1 MRIRFTSSR
10 RPDCSV
16 VPAPPFMIQQNARLR
31 SFRYARLAGIL
42 LALCTAAVSSLP
54 AFAEGF
60 RIIDQSAAATGQGG
74 AFAAQADDPSA
85 VHFNPAAMTDLP
97 GLQLTMGTLLVNGNI
112 DVMPASGPAVAGDFG
127 GTFANPPPSSF
138 FVTARLGDFGTS
150 SLDFL
155 TLGLGVYSP
164 FGNLIHYPPSSGLAP
179 VLTQSA
185 APIIDIKPTVAFRVH
200 PSFALGFGLDIYTFS
215 GLFGEGHVESQQRL
229 GPEFLFPPLNAL
241 GLGRPGDDVEL
252 NGRDTALGYNVSL
265 LFTPLRN
272 DREQP
277 LVNLAVVYR
286 SQANLNLTGQFLN
299 KSQGMALGAQADLPL
314 PQVVTAGLAA
324 WPIRN
329 TRREWKVEVDLDYAD
344 WTSFDN
350 VDVRL
355 SNGVTLPGPRN
366 WQDSYVLMAGTEY
379 KWISPDPL
387 PDWDVTVRGGYAFAE
402 SPVPER
408 TFRPDVPDSDYHAY
422 SIGLGFLCRSGGI
435 FLGVISCGNEGRR
448 SLGVA
453 AIGFDVA
460 YQGIFYQ
467 SRGIFQNIDPRI
479 NGTWDTTIHVWAL
492 NLRVNFDVPRSF

>member
-1 MRIRFTSSR
+1 MHVFSTS
-10 RPDCSV
+10 DCSV
-16 VPAPPFMIQQNARLR
+16 VPASPFIMIRQNAQPR
-31 SFRYARLAGIL
+31 SFRYARVAGTL
-42 LALCTAAVSSLP
+42 LALSMATVSSLP

-97 GLQLTMGTLLVNGNI
+97 GLQLTMGTLLVNGDI
-112 DVMPASGPAVAGDFG
+112 DVRPASGPAVAGDFG

-138 FVTARLGDFGTS
+138 FVTARLRDFGIA

-155 TLGLGVYSP
+155 TLGLGVHSP
-164 FGNLIHYPPSSGLAP
+164 FGNLVRYPPSSGLAP
-179 VLTQSA
+179 ALTKSA
-185 APIIDIKPTVAFRVH
+185 APIINIKPTVAFRVH

-229 GPEFLFPPLNAL
+229 GR
-241 GLGRPGDDVEL
+241 RPGDDVEL

-277 LVNLAVVYR
+277 LINLAVVYR
-286 SQANLNLTGQFLN
+286 SQATLNLTGQFLN
-299 KSQGMALGAQADLPL
+299 NSQGMALGAQADLPL

-329 TRREWKVEVDLDYAD
+329 TQREWKVEMDLDYAD

-350 VDVRL
+350 ADVRL
-355 SNGVTLPGPRN
+355 SNGVTLPSPRN
-366 WQDSYVLMAGTEY
+366 WQDSYVFMAGTEY
-379 KWISPDPL
+379 KWIRPDPL
-387 PDWDVTVRGGYAFAE
+387 PDWDVTVRGGYAFAD

-408 TFRPDVPDSDYHAY
+408 TFRPDVPDSNYHAY
-422 SIGLGFLCRSGGI
+422 SVGLGFLCRSGGA

-467 SRGIFQNIDPRI
+467 SREIVQNIDPRI
-479 NGTWDTTIHVWAL
+479 NGTWDTTIHVVSL
-492 NLRVNFDVPRSF
+492 NLRVNFDVPRPF

>member
-1 MRIRFTSSR
+1 
-10 RPDCSV
+10 
-16 VPAPPFMIQQNARLR
+16 MIQQNAQPG
-31 SFRYARLAGIL
+31 SFWYARLAGTL
-42 LALCTAAVSSLP
+42 LALCMATVSSLP

-97 GLQLTMGTLLVNGNI
+97 GLQLTMGTLLVNGDI
-112 DVMPASGPAVAGDFG
+112 DVMPASGSAVAGDFG

-138 FVTARLGDFGTS
+138 FVTARLRDFGIS

-155 TLGLGVYSP
+155 TLGLGVHAP
-164 FGNLIHYPPSSGLAP
+164 FGNLIHYPPSSSLAP
-179 VLTQSA
+179 VLTKSA
-185 APIIDIKPTVAFRVH
+185 APIIDIKPTMAVRVH

-215 GLFGEGHVESQQRL
+215 GLFGEGHVELQRRL
-229 GPEFLFPPLNAL
+229 GPD
-241 GLGRPGDDVEL
+241 PGDDLEL

-272 DREQP
+272 DHEQP

-286 SQANLNLTGQFLN
+286 SQATLNLTGQFLN
-299 KSQGMALGAQADLPL
+299 KSQGVALGAQADLTL
-314 PQVVTAGLAA
+314 PQVVTAGLAV

-329 TRREWKVEVDLDYAD
+329 AQREWKVEVDLDYAD

-350 VDVRL
+350 VDIRL
-355 SNGVTLPGPRN
+355 SNGVTLPIPRN
-366 WQDSYVLMAGTEY
+366 WKDSYVFMAGTEY
-379 KWISPDPL
+379 KWIKPDPL
-387 PDWDVTVRGGYAFAE
+387 PNWDVTVRGGYSFAD

-422 SIGLGFLCRSGGI
+422 SIGLGFLCRNGGV

-479 NGTWDTTIHVWAL
+479 NGTWDTTIHVWSL
-492 NLRVNFDVPRSF
+492 NLRMNFDVPRSL

>member
-1 MRIRFTSSR
+1 
-10 RPDCSV
+10 
-16 VPAPPFMIQQNARLR
+16 MIQQNAQPG
-31 SFRYARLAGIL
+31 SFWYARLAGTL
-42 LALCTAAVSSLP
+42 LALCMAAVSPLP

-97 GLQLTMGTLLVNGNI
+97 GLQLTMGTLLVNGDI
-112 DVMPASGPAVAGDFG
+112 DVMPASGSAVAGDFG

-138 FVTARLGDFGTS
+138 FVTARLRDFGIS

-155 TLGLGVYSP
+155 TLGLGVHAP
-164 FGNLIHYPPSSGLAP
+164 FGNLIHYPPSSSLAP
-179 VLTQSA
+179 VLTKSA
-185 APIIDIKPTVAFRVH
+185 APIIDIKPTVAVRVH

-229 GPEFLFPPLNAL
+229 GLEFLFPPRNAL

-272 DREQP
+272 DHEQP

-286 SQANLNLTGQFLN
+286 SQATLNLTGQFLN
-299 KSQGMALGAQADLPL
+299 KSQGVALGAQADLSL
-314 PQVVTAGLAA
+314 PQVVTAGLAV

-329 TRREWKVEVDLDYAD
+329 AQREWKVEMDLDYAD

-355 SNGVTLPGPRN
+355 SNGITLPFPRN
-366 WQDSYVLMAGTEY
+366 WKDSYVFMAGTEY
-379 KWISPDPL
+379 KWINPAQL
-387 PDWDVTVRGGYAFAE
+387 PAWDVTVRGGYSFAD

-422 SIGLGFLCRSGGI
+422 SIGLGFLCRNGGV

-479 NGTWDTTIHVWAL
+479 NGTWDTTIHVWSL
-492 NLRVNFDVPRSF
+492 NLRMNFDVPRSL